1 MKRHIFRSICMV
13 AFVAVIS
20 LFILITGRLYS
31 YFTGVQFQQLKVQTE
46 LASKAV
52 NDEGMDYFKHLSKSV
67 DYRITWID
75 KNGDVLFDNQELASK
90 MENHSWRAIRSLF
103 DDFDATLPLLRPTVK

>member
-20 LFILITGRLYS
+20 LFILTTGRLYS

-75 KNGDVLFDNQELASK
+75 KNGFYLITK
-90 MENHSWRAIRSLF
+90 SWQVKWKTIRKEKSLKK
-103 DDFDATLPLLRPTVK
+103 PRNMV